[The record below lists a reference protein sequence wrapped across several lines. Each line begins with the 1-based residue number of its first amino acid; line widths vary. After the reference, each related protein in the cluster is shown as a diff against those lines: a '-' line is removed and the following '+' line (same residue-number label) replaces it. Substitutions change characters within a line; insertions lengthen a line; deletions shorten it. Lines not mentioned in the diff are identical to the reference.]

1 MFSIS
6 IRKSKSKQIREENDT
21 ENGTL
26 NPFLTK
32 LSIFVKNL
40 NKIIPIKNFFNERM
54 LYIAIEKPKE
64 ALKS

>member
-21 ENGTL
+21 ETGTL

-32 LSIFVKNL
+32 LSIFVKKL
-40 NKIIPIKNFFNERM
+40 NKIIHIKNFFNERM
-54 LYIAIEKPKE
+54 LYIAVEKKP
-64 ALKS
+64 